1 MSEITRV
8 QIPEV
13 NGASTRLDVISDQLE
28 TAVHQLKRRLEAVEG
43 CWGDDEAG
51 KKFAEGYLPKAQE
64 ALENGKLTPESL
76 ATVAENLRMITTE
89 FAKLDQY
96 GADKLI
102 FEDK

>member
-8 QIPEV
+8 EIPEV
-13 NGASTRLDVISDQLE
+13 HGAGARLDVIADQLE
-28 TAVHQLKRRLEAVEG
+28 SAVHALKRRLEVVDG

-51 KKFAEGYLPKAQE
+51 KKFAEGYLPKAEE
-64 ALENGKLTPESL
+64 ALENGKLTPESM
-76 ATVAENLRMITTE
+76 AIVAENLHMIATE
-89 FAKLDQY
+89 FEKLDQY

>member
-8 QIPEV
+8 DIPQV
-13 NGASTRLDVISDQLE
+13 NGASTRLDVIADQLE
-28 TAVHQLKRRLEAVEG
+28 EAVHALKRRLEAVDG

-51 KKFAEGYLPKAQE
+51 KKFAEGYLPKAEE
-64 ALENGKLTPESL
+64 ALKNGKLTPESM

-96 GADKLI
+96 GADKLV
-102 FEDK
+102 FQDK